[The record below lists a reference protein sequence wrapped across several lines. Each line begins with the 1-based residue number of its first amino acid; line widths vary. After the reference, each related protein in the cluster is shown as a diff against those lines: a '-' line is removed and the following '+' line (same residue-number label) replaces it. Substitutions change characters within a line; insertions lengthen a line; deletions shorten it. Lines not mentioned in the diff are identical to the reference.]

1 MHAGGIFGVQAAAIG
16 QYQADAR
23 QGVVGVL
30 RRAAAHATGVVGDD
44 TADLASI
51 DGRRVRADL
60 ASERCEPGVGLGADD
75 AGLQADLG
83 ALPAN
88 FAVVPVITQYDQYRV
103 ADGLAREA
111 GACGAEGHR
120 HAIAL
125 GQLQQCHHFVF

>member
-16 QYQADAR
+16 QHQTDAR

-60 ASERCEPGVGLGADD
+60 APERCEPGVGLGADHTR
-75 AGLQADLG
+75 LQADLG

-88 FAVVPVITQYDQYRV
+88 FAVVPVITQHDQHRV

-111 GACGAEGHR
+111 GACGTEGHR
-120 HAIAL
+120 HAVAL
-125 GQLQQCHHFVF
+125 GQLQQCYHFVF